1 MALGIVSAYRD
12 DMLDQLQIAIDQDVG
27 AGDLIIMVSPRP
39 ATGAAE
45 TAILATLPLTDP
57 VAPAASGGVLTFSAI
72 TDDTSTSAG
81 TANWF
86 RIRDNSGDPIID
98 GDVGTSGS
106 DLNLNS
112 LAISAGGTVSITS
125 FVITAGNP

>member
-1 MALGIVSAYRD
+1 MALGIVAAYRD

-27 AGDLIIMVSPRP
+27 AGDLVILNAPRP
-39 ATGAAE
+39 ATGAAK
-45 TAILATLPLTDP
+45 TTTLATLVLTDP
-57 VAPAASGGVLTFSAI
+57 VAPAASAGVLTFSAI
-72 TDDTSTSAG
+72 ADDTSTIAG
-81 TANWF
+81 TAAWF
-86 RIRDNSGDPIID
+86 RLEDNSGDPIID

-112 LAISAGGTVSITS
+112 LAISAGGTVSVTS